1 MPCSRGA
8 WSGGV
13 CSCWGDAW
21 SGGSAPRGGLLPGG
35 LLLGGLLPRG
45 LLWGGPPPQMAT
57 SAGGMHPTGTSSCLL
72 SFDCFSFLFWE
83 FSPIPVQLN
92 LVILNRF
99 KIRLRIF
106 PENLTVQLT
115 NIMSDLEGQDKALL
129 APFAALFFPFH
140 TDINHLKAPPKHW
153 TSRSTPRWTSASTGA
168 LWIRRDRSPRSLSI
182 SIVTSGLTV
191 PKYDRCHGYVTMVK
205 LLHRAVVQVSKRRT

>member
-1 MPCSRGA
+1 MVSQHALQWGCAIPACLAAGGA

-21 SGGSAPRGGLLPGG
+21 SWGSAPRGGLLPGG
-35 LLLGGLLPRG
+35 LLLGRSAPEGSALGVPVG
-45 LLWGGPPPQMAT
+45 APPQMAT

-115 NIMSDLEGQDKALL
+115 NILPDSEGHDR
-129 APFAALFFPFH
+129 PFLSRFATLFFPFH
-140 TDINHLKAPPKHW
+140 TDINHLKVPPKHW

-168 LWIRRDRSPRSLSI
+168 HWIRRDRSPRSLSI

-191 PKYDRCHGYVTMVK
+191 PK
-205 LLHRAVVQVSKRRT
+205 